1 MLTLLD
7 FDKAPPFS
15 APLRFFLTAPLFL
28 ALAGAL
34 LLVEGP
40 SILVS
45 RWMPGALAATH
56 LVTIGFMLLTM
67 VGALFQILPVVTGA
81 SISHP
86 LAISRFVHVA
96 LSLGALLLAGAF
108 IFGHPPLF
116 TLAAALLAAG
126 VLVFVT
132 AAGVALWRVPTTSPT
147 IRGVKLALPGLVGVI
162 FLGVWLA
169 LALSRGWAVPLVEM
183 VNLHAAWGFAAWGG
197 TVLAAVCYVA
207 VPMFHLTPP
216 YRARPSWWIPPL
228 FLGLAASWAVAVVIE
243 APWLGRLSEGGLS
256 LLGAAFALYTLYLQA
271 QRRRARIDVPT
282 RYWQFGLVSV
292 TAAMGMGFLAALYP
306 EFTELPEWA
315 PLFGVLLALG
325 GFTTL
330 IIGMLYRIVPFLVW
344 LHLHQ
349 TGTAPSVG
357 KILPEKRMRPQMWV
371 HFAAVGLVIAS
382 VFLPEH
388 LARPAG
394 MALTVAAAYL
404 LLNLFSA
411 ARVYSCL
418 RPRKET

>member
-28 ALAGAL
+28 ALAGGL

-40 SILVS
+40 ALLAS

-81 SISHP
+81 SISRP
-86 LAISRFVHVA
+86 GAVSRLVHGALTLGA
-96 LSLGALLLAGAF
+96 LSLAGGF
-108 IFGHPPLF
+108 LHGDPFLFG
-116 TLAAALLAAG
+116 LAATLLAAG
-126 VLVFVT
+126 VLVFIV
-132 AAGVALWRVPTTSPT
+132 AAGMALWRVPTTSPT
-147 IRGVKLALPGLVGVI
+147 IRGLKLALPGLLGVV

-169 LALSRGWAVPLVEM
+169 LAVSRGWMVPLVEM

-228 FLGLAASWAVAVVIE
+228 ILFFSGVWAAAVVLE
-243 APWLGRLSEGGLS
+243 APWLGRVSEAGLS
-256 LLGAAFALYTLYLQA
+256 LLGIAFALYTFYLQS
-271 QRRRARIDVPT
+271 QRRRAHVDVPT
-282 RYWQFGLVSV
+282 RYWQCGLISV
-292 TAAMGMGFLAALYP
+292 AAAMVMAFLAALNP
-306 EFTELPEWA
+306 ELTELPQWA
-315 PLFGVLLALG
+315 PLFGILLALG
-325 GFTTL
+325 GFATL

-349 TGTAPSVG
+349 NGSAPSVG
-357 KILPEKRMRPQMWV
+357 KILPEKRMRPQMWA
-371 HFAAVGLVIAS
+371 HFAAIGMVVAS
-382 VFLPEH
+382 IFLPDY

-394 MALTVAAAYL
+394 AALIAAAAYL
-404 LLNLFSA
+404 LLNLFVA
-411 ARVYSCL
+411 AKVYSTL
-418 RPRKET
+418 RLRKEP